1 MKKKLFS
8 CGCSFMAIDTENH
21 GITSF
26 LDLYA
31 NEKGFDHVSLGR
43 SGATN
48 FLIRLQIEEAIRRN
62 ADFIVIGTTTS
73 DRMEIPIPGKEND
86 IQWPVTIKDIEY
98 RGYRSTSEHNVDTR
112 NPKIISD
119 SINNW
124 TTDFYDFVPHDN
136 FKRKEI
142 TPEVIDAMKH
152 YVAYLHSFQLDQM
165 KDYFII
171 AEGLRKLVA
180 LKKEFVFMGGPM
192 FYCDW
197 AFVGDRLWT
206 RPQPWDMPYGL
217 HERAIN
223 HNPQQAHDDF
233 VKVLLDM
240 TPHWN

>member
-1 MKKKLFS
+1 MKKKLVS
-8 CGCSFMAIDTENH
+8 CGCSFMAIDSEDHST
-21 GITSF
+21 TSF
-26 LDLYA
+26 LDLYCQQ
-31 NEKGFDHVSLGR
+31 KDLHHVSLAR

-73 DRMEIPIPGKEND
+73 DRMEIPIPGKED
-86 IQWPVTIKDIEY
+86 EIQWPVRLGDVEY
-98 RGYRSTSEHNVDTR
+98 RGYRSTSEGNVDTR

-124 TTDFYDFVPHDN
+124 TTDFYHHVPHYN

-142 TPEVIDAMKH
+142 TPEIIEAMKH

-165 KDYFII
+165 KDYFVI
-171 AEGLRKLVA
+171 AEGLRKLIS
-180 LKKEFVFMGGPM
+180 LGKEFVFLGGPM

-197 AFVGDRLWT
+197 AFVGNRLWT
-206 RPQPWDMPYGL
+206 RPQPWDLPYGL
-217 HERAIN
+217 HPSAIN
-223 HNPQQAHDDF
+223 HSPQQAHNDF

>member
-1 MKKKLFS
+1 
-8 CGCSFMAIDTENH
+8 MAIDSEDH
-21 GITSF
+21 GTTSF
-26 LDLYA
+26 LDLYCQQ
-31 NEKGFDHVSLGR
+31 KDLHHVSLAR

-73 DRMEIPIPGKEND
+73 DRMEIPIPGKED
-86 IQWPVTIKDIEY
+86 EIQWPIRLGDVEY
-98 RGYRSTSEHNVDTR
+98 RGYRSTSEGNVDTR

-124 TTDFYDFVPHDN
+124 TTDFYHHVPHYN

-142 TPEVIDAMKH
+142 TPEIIEAMKH

-165 KDYFII
+165 KDYFVI
-171 AEGLRKLVA
+171 AEGLRKLIS
-180 LKKEFVFMGGPM
+180 LGKEFVFLGGPM

-197 AFVGDRLWT
+197 AFVGNRLWT
-206 RPQPWDMPYGL
+206 RPQPWDLPYGL
-217 HERAIN
+217 HPSAIN
-223 HNPQQAHDDF
+223 HSPQQAHDDF